1 VQIAARASSRGGGK
15 ILGVS
20 GMGRVFRI
28 RTRIRRFARHHPWL
42 SFAARSFMIF
52 SAAFGGA
59 YGFISGSRSEGS
71 GYDPHAFAIGASFL
85 FAVACVALAT
95 LSIRLR
101 WMRKRLRKVALHNEA
116 LADRNWELKEAEERA
131 RSLFESQGD
140 LIVLRDAEGHITFA
154 NDAYCE
160 LAQQWR
166 AALIGSRSTLQVLE
180 QGDTALEPN
189 GTRIHDQKIATALGP
204 RWIAWRE
211 GLIRT
216 DAGQPAE
223 MQCVGRDV
231 TDRTET
237 ERALGEARDHADAAN
252 RAKSRFLAMASHE
265 IRTPLNGIIG
275 MSGLLLDTPL
285 TPEQTTYV
293 RAVKT
298 SGDALLSLIEELLDY
313 SKIEAGKIDLEHR
326 PFALAA
332 LIEDITE
339 LLAPR
344 AQAKA
349 IEIGSYVDE
358 RLPGQVTGD
367 AARLRQVLLNLAGN
381 AIKFTLSGGVA
392 LIVEPGI
399 EPDEISFLVR
409 DTGIGI
415 APEAQQRI
423 FREFEQADAR
433 TARNYGGTGLGLS
446 ISERIVKRMGGRI
459 TLQSKPEVGSTFEVS
474 VSLPAADDAG
484 RHTAFTA
491 PDLTGESIMLV
502 APQTIEA
509 SLVARRLER
518 WGGQTCSVSDVAV
531 AKALLPERTWHA
543 VLVDRALGAD
553 DVEAL
558 GEVARRHA
566 TQRIV
571 MVTPATR
578 HELNISASSAFTGYL
593 VKPLRAAS
601 LAARLT
607 LPPETPAPGLA
618 GDALLDS
625 ELLDEPETSA
635 PPPAQRLSILVA
647 EDNEINALL
656 MRSLLGRLGHHAV
669 ITTNGE
675 EALESWLAADSAGA
689 PYDLVLMDIQMPKL
703 DGIETAKRIR
713 TREAGQ
719 RVRRT
724 PILALTANT
733 LVEDRYACFE
743 AGMDGFLVKPLDRDK
758 LADALTGLVASRH
771 IAA

>member
-1 VQIAARASSRGGGK
+1 
-15 ILGVS
+15 
-20 GMGRVFRI
+20 
-28 RTRIRRFARHHPWL
+28 
-42 SFAARSFMIF
+42 MIF

-59 YGFISGSRSEGS
+59 YGFIAGSRSEGS

-101 WMRKRLRKVALHNEA
+101 WVRKRLRKLALHNEA

-140 LIVLRDAEGHITFA
+140 LIVLRDAGGGVTFV

-160 LAQQWR
+160 LAQQSR
-166 AALIGSRSTLQVLE
+166 ATLIGSRFMPQVIE
-180 QGDTALEPN
+180 QGDTAIESN

-332 LIEDITE
+332 LVEDITE

-358 RLPGQVTGD
+358 RLPLEVVGD

-381 AIKFTLSGGVA
+381 AIKFTLTGGVA
-392 LIVEPGI
+392 LIVEPGTD
-399 EPDEISFLVR
+399 PGEISFLVR

-415 APEAQQRI
+415 APEAQLRI
-423 FREFEQADAR
+423 FREFEQADER

-459 TLQSKPEVGSTFEVS
+459 TLESKPNAGSTFEIS
-474 VSLPAADDAG
+474 IPLAAADTG
-484 RHTAFTA
+484 RHNGFSA
-491 PDLTGESIMLV
+491 PNLAGEPIMLV

-509 SLVARRLER
+509 SLIARRLER
-518 WGGQTCSVSDVAV
+518 WGGQTCMVSDVAV
-531 AKALLPERTWHA
+531 AKALLPERAWHA
-543 VLVDRALGAD
+543 ILVDRALGAD

-558 GEVARRHA
+558 GEMARRHA
-566 TQRIV
+566 TRRIV
-571 MVTPATR
+571 MFTPATR
-578 HELNISASSAFTGYL
+578 HELRISLSSAFTGYL

-607 LPPETPAPGLA
+607 LPPETQAPDLA
-618 GDALLDS
+618 GDELIDQALVDQ
-625 ELLDEPETSA
+625 PET
-635 PPPAQRLSILVA
+635 PPSPVQRLSILVA

-656 MRSLLGRLGHHAV
+656 MRSLLSRLGHRAV
-669 ITTNGE
+669 ITTDGE
-675 EALESWLAADSAGA
+675 EALESWLAAESAGA

-703 DGIETAKRIR
+703 DGIETTKRIR
-713 TREAGQ
+713 AREAGQ

-743 AGMDGFLVKPLDRDK
+743 AGMDGFLVKPLDREK
-758 LADALTGLVASRH
+758 LADALAGLMASRH